1 MNEDKDKGKEN
12 EKKHT
17 PIGGEKLSNNLNN
30 IITAAVIVM
39 VIVFLVYILMFAGK
53 LSDNQTIW
61 GQFGDYFGGVLNP
74 ILSFFAL
81 IALLFTIKLQSEQL
95 KKSSEELELS
105 TKELKLTREQLE
117 RSADF
122 QKEQSE
128 TLKKQLEAQNKTFEQ
143 TERFR
148 AIEIIYNDDQEDRT
162 LDVSKDKPGE
172 DHKEG
177 SRLKAEAVKTYVQV
191 ERIRIAREQK
201 EAEENGTTPPKP
213 YINLSNADLEYV
225 ILDRFDLSF
234 VNFIKT
240 ILTNA
245 NLGEATLTNVSLVEA
260 NLKDIKNWRKIKSIK
275 GANITDVKNAPEGFI
290 EWALEN
296 GAVIDEEDSETPDE
310 DTEDSNDPFQTPKK

>member
-1 MNEDKDKGKEN
+1 M
-12 EKKHT
+12 
-17 PIGGEKLSNNLNN
+17 
-30 IITAAVIVM
+30 M
-39 VIVFLVYILMFAGK
+39 
-53 LSDNQTIW
+53 
-61 GQFGDYFGGVLNP
+61 
-74 ILSFFAL
+74 
-81 IALLFTIKLQSEQL
+81 IK
-95 KKSSEELELS
+95 
-105 TKELKLTREQLE
+105 R
-117 RSADF
+117 
-122 QKEQSE
+122 
-128 TLKKQLEAQNKTFEQ
+128 
-143 TERFR
+143 
-148 AIEIIYNDDQEDRT
+148 IEH

-191 ERIRIAREQK
+191 ERIRIAREHK
-201 EAEENGTTPPKP
+201 EAEENGTTPPEP